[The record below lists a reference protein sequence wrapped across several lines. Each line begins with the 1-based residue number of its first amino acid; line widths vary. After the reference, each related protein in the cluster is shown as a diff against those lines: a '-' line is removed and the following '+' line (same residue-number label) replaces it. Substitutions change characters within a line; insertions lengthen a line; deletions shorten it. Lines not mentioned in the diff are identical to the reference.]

1 MNQKL
6 AILAVMVVA
15 SGLVGSAHAHKS
27 QVVGSYELE
36 VGWKTEPPMVGEE
49 NAITVMVMP
58 ASGHESSDDASDDH
72 DEAESHDE
80 MTDDSVEMTDDT
92 GSMDDSEHVDD
103 IVVESEDHVEHGV
116 TGLASALEVTV
127 TLNNEKTVLE
137 MAEDESVPGLYLGA
151 YTPMSAGHPTVHVF
165 GTIEDETVEVTFHPE
180 TVESETDLSWMSPLQ
195 QQMGGIAP
203 NEVLCSEG
211 LTLISKK
218 SDGSAACVSES
229 TATLLIARGWATSF

>member
-15 SGLVGSAHAHKS
+15 SGLVGVAHAHKS

-36 VGWKTEPPMVGEE
+36 VGWEAEPPMAGEE

-58 ASGHESSDDASDDH
+58 ASGHESSDDASH
-72 DEAESHDE
+72 DSDE
-80 MTDDSVEMTDDT
+80 MTDDSVEMTDGT
-92 GSMDDSEHVDD
+92 GSLDDSEHVDE
-103 IVVESEDHVEHGV
+103 IMVESEDHAEHGV
-116 TGLASALEVTV
+116 AGLASSLEVTV
-127 TLNNEKTVLE
+127 TLNNEKTVLK
-137 MAEDESVPGLYLGA
+137 MVEDESVPGLYLGE

-195 QQMGGIAP
+195 QQMEGVAP
-203 NEVLCSEG
+203 SEVLCSEG

-229 TATLLIARGWATSF
+229 TAALLIARGWATSF